1 MTLHIQTGHEQN
13 VIQLPLP
20 FEGYPGDGSNDKGW
34 SYLLANSV
42 AFKKDVTHGIRI
54 QKPNQEVMPAWI
66 ARLIQGGQ
74 CRTIYVENLSLP
86 EADSQRIRQLCSQ
99 YSVTIVNVTVTPHTA
114 GKAGSNVVTGPW

>member
-1 MTLHIQTGHEQN
+1 MTMQTHTRNEQN

-20 FEGYPGDGSNDKGW
+20 FEGYPGEGSGDKGW

-42 AFKKDVTHGIRI
+42 AFKKEVTHGIRI
-54 QKPNQEVMPAWI
+54 QKPDQEVMPAWI

-86 EADSQRIRQLCSQ
+86 EADSQRIRQLCTQ
-99 YSVTIVNVTVTPHTA
+99 YSVTIVNVTVTPNPA
-114 GKAGSNVVTGPW
+114 GMHGSNVLTGPW